1 MSITNLNKLTKLCK
15 QYGVYELCRPV
26 LEIPKFAICSGSG
39 SPHSHHYGDEGLVE
53 HTLEVVE
60 LCLHNNKYFAADKV
74 IDYKKLVVA
83 AFFHD
88 VGKIHDYQR
97 EERVVWSATSQD
109 GETKIEWKKGF
120 WTCSPHKRLIHHI
133 SRSVMMFNEA
143 ANLLDNVVVNDLEE
157 PLNYTWLTDDVKN
170 EIIHAILAHHGAKE
184 YGSPVLPQ
192 TRLAWLLH
200 LCDGISARMD
210 DCLRRSK

>member
-1 MSITNLNKLTKLCK
+1 MTNLNKLTKLCK
-15 QYGVYELCRPV
+15 EYGVYELCRPV

-39 SPHSHHYGDEGLVE
+39 NPHSHHYGDGGLVE

-74 IDYKKLVVA
+74 IDNKKLVVA

-88 VGKIHDYQR
+88 VGKIHDYIKSSLCGKSSCWACFCGN
-97 EERVVWSATSQD
+97 ECSNAKW
-109 GETKIEWKKGF
+109 IN
-120 WTCSPHKRLIHHI
+120 SPHKTLIHHI